1 MPGGAQLTADNERS
15 TVIDE
20 RFPVDGE
27 RFCSCTSDFRRTA
40 TIFRSTARS
49 IFRSMPTVFWSRASY
64 FRSVWTW
71 FWSIVLKLNAMTA
84 LCAPASDVED
94 VRRWLGVAVGG
105 QSPSRPPPL
114 SPQPC
119 RSVPRRAE
127 QSRSAAASPAAIESG
142 TSAKELGTPP
152 NGSGDST
159 KHTGCPGYRL
169 TLTPPPLSA
178 RNGRCPLP

>member
-1 MPGGAQLTADNERS
+1 MHERLPEDGDHFSVDREEHFSIDADRFLVARELFSFGLDLILVDCSEIERNDCL
-15 TVIDE
+15 V
-20 RFPVDGE
+20 RPGE
-27 RFCSCTSDFRRTA
+27 RCRRCQTLA
-40 TIFRSTARS
+40 RRSG
-49 IFRSMPTVFWSRASY
+49 
-64 FRSVWTW
+64 
-71 FWSIVLKLNAMTA
+71 
-84 LCAPASDVED
+84 
-94 VRRWLGVAVGG
+94 RWAEPK
-105 QSPSRPPPL
+105 QAAPL